1 MDTEFRPKSIA
12 MQEMEH
18 RLGRDL
24 DEVLQAL
31 YHDEKLT
38 QRQVGERLGID
49 SSTVARWMRERG
61 IRARREGR
69 PPAEAVA

>member
-1 MDTEFRPKSIA
+1 MDTAFRPKSIA

-18 RLGRDL
+18 ALGRDL
-24 DEVLQAL
+24 DDVLQEL
-31 YHDEKLT
+31 YHAEGLT

-69 PPAEAVA
+69 QAGTAA

>member
-1 MDTEFRPKSIA
+1 

-18 RLGRDL
+18 RLGREL
-24 DEVLQAL
+24 DEVLREL
-31 YHDEKLT
+31 YHQEGLT

-69 PPAEAVA
+69 PKAVA

>member
-1 MDTEFRPKSIA
+1 

-24 DEVLQAL
+24 DDVLREL
-31 YHDEKLT
+31 YHEEGLT
-38 QRQVGERLGID
+38 QRQVGDRLGID

-69 PPAEAVA
+69 RAVA

>member
-1 MDTEFRPKSIA
+1 MDQSEVFRPKSIA

-24 DEVLQAL
+24 DDVLREL
-31 YHDEKLT
+31 YHEEGLT
-38 QRQVGERLGID
+38 QRQVGDRLGID

-69 PPAEAVA
+69 RAVA

>member
-1 MDTEFRPKSIA
+1 METEFRPKSIA

-24 DEVLQAL
+24 DEVLRDL
-31 YHDEKLT
+31 YHGEGLT
-38 QRQVGERLGID
+38 QREVGARLGID

-69 PPAEAVA
+69 PAKAVA